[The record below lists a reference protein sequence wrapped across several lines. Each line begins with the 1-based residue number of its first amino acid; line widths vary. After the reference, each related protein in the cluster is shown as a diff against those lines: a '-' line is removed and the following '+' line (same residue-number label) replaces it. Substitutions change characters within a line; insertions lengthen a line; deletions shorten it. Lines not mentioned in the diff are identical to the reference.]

1 VGTPV
6 ACTAA
11 PATDGTSNDGDG
23 SRADNASVADAGTSA
38 AAPASGGPANVDW
51 GALGF
56 GWHPTPVHVVASHTR
71 GGGWSPPTAVAGDPY
86 IRLHVGATALQY
98 GASCLEG
105 LKARRRPDGAV
116 VLFRPTAHADR
127 FAASA
132 ARLAMPPVPTDVF
145 LAAVKAAVVGN
156 AAYVPPAGAPAALY
170 LRPLLLG
177 TGPRIGLA
185 PADEYALVVLATP
198 VSEGGGGAG
207 RLLTA
212 GATVADGVTAAITD
226 AYDRSAAGGLGGV
239 KAGANYA
246 ADLLPA
252 TAAKAAGFPLNL
264 YLDAA
269 THTAVEEFGA
279 ANFVAVRRGRSVAEP
294 DAYVTP
300 ESPSILRSITNDAL
314 AVLAAAAGMVVER
327 RRVAVAEIEAL
338 DEVAAVGTG
347 ASVTPVDRLVWG
359 DRVLTVGSAAGRG
372 GGGSGGGRLVAL
384 ASHLAA
390 IQQGEA
396 PDVHGWC
403 EVVDM

>member
-1 VGTPV
+1 
-6 ACTAA
+6 
-11 PATDGTSNDGDG
+11 
-23 SRADNASVADAGTSA
+23 
-38 AAPASGGPANVDW
+38 
-51 GALGF
+51 
-56 GWHPTPVHVVASHTR
+56 
-71 GGGWSPPTAVAGDPY
+71 
-86 IRLHVGATALQY
+86 
-98 GASCLEG
+98 LEG
-105 LKARRRPDGAV
+105 LKARRRADGSV

-185 PADEYALVVLATP
+185 PADAYTLVVLATP
-198 VSEGGGGAG
+198 VGEGGAG
-207 RLLTA
+207 RLPAA
-212 GATVADGVTAAITD
+212 GATAAGVTAVITD
-226 AYDRSAAGGLGGV
+226 AHDRSAAGGLGGV

-252 TAAKAAGFPLNL
+252 TVAKAAGFPLNL

-269 THTAVEEFGA
+269 THTAVEEFGS
-279 ANFVAVRRGRSVAEP
+279 ANFVAVRRGRSAAEP

-300 ESPSILRSITNDAL
+300 ASPSILRSITNDAL
-314 AVLAAAAGMVVER
+314 AVLATAAGMVVER
-327 RRVAVAEIEAL
+327 GRVAVGEIEAF

-347 ASVTPVDRLVWG
+347 AGVTPVDRLVWG

-372 GGGSGGGRLVAL
+372 DGGSGEGRLAVL
-384 ASHLAA
+384 ASQMAA
-390 IQQGEA
+390 IQLGEA

-403 EVVDM
+403 EVVEM